1 MRVQLRDEIRRV
13 QIEVGTTTLFVTH
26 DQEEAL
32 AVADRV
38 GVMNAGRLEQLA
50 PPAELYSAPATKFV
64 GEFVGLSNRLP
75 ATVQGGTASVLG
87 RDVPALDGSTSGP
100 GFALVRPEAVSVVAD
115 ADGGATVTAVMF
127 LGPLSRVT
135 CLLADGTDVVAQLA
149 SSDALRLQ
157 PGQAVRL
164 EVEPSPVLVVAG

>member
-1 MRVQLRDEIRRV
+1 M
-13 QIEVGTTTLFVTH
+13 
-26 DQEEAL
+26 
-32 AVADRV
+32 
-38 GVMNAGRLEQLA
+38 
-50 PPAELYSAPATKFV
+50 
-64 GEFVGLSNRLP
+64 
-75 ATVQGGTASVLG
+75 
-87 RDVPALDGSTSGP
+87 
-100 GFALVRPEAVSVVAD
+100 VAD

-135 CLLADGTDVVAQLA
+135 CQLADGTDVVAQLA